1 MVHQLLGFSG
11 HLLALLHFACVVL
24 LSVAMGVPAWIIPSG
39 WSKYR
44 SGIGAFSACFSRD
57 EEGDS
62 PDTPCAY
69 YPIDRH
75 CTATLSITHWTSVQS
90 VTLSPCPL
98 FSAFRALLATGFA
111 LVVLVSAL
119 LCYDACTADRVGR
132 LRTARRELASAAQ
145 CTSSTSVLVVVCLV
159 TSFALFERW
168 AADSAFQ
175 AYEVGYAPWLL
186 LSALLLHTASLGLWT
201 ASAYSD
207 RARTSPQ
214 ALPIPSSPVSA
225 LTVSRSLS
233 VTLSRADSVS
243 FGPDIEVAQIE
254 TRRLLRGEAV
264 LTQCERGSA
273 RQYSSHRF
281 HPALCSQTRRC
292 TLTSPS
298 NPVLP
303 PSRPTSLPPALP
315 STHFL
320 SDPATANVD
329 TSSG

>member
-132 LRTARRELASAAQ
+132 LRTARR
-145 CTSSTSVLVVVCLV
+145 TRIGRTVYVVTSVLVVVCLV

-243 FGPDIEVAQIE
+243 SVDIEVP
-254 TRRLLRGEAV
+254 RLRPV
-264 LTQCERGSA
+264 GS
-273 RQYSSHRF
+273 
-281 HPALCSQTRRC
+281 
-292 TLTSPS
+292 
-298 NPVLP
+298 
-303 PSRPTSLPPALP
+303 
-315 STHFL
+315 
-320 SDPATANVD
+320 
-329 TSSG
+329 